1 MTTGPPIAAPDPAR
15 RVGTEARKTYAA
27 KLRDGFIE
35 TYLSGAAILDI
46 GYKGYEEDV
55 VPIVPQ
61 AVGIDLGYP
70 GYDGRTLPVADNS
83 QDAVFSSH
91 CLEHIDDPRA
101 TICEWFRVLKIGG
114 YLIIVV
120 PHQYLYE
127 RRLAL
132 PSTWNPDHRRFY
144 TPATLLREIE
154 QTLEPNSYRIRQLAD
169 NDSDYDYSVTLEHH
183 PCGCYEIELVVE
195 KIQLPS
201 WQLHIDDPGLKQT
214 AMNRASGSLPSRT
227 AGNHRVELCSE
238 PTGARLALYDFRLD
252 RSSRRRVLV
261 LKLDHRGDFLIGLP
275 ALEKLRATFA
285 DDHITLVCGSWNA
298 ATARDLAVADEIR
311 TYDYFPENSQNWS
324 GEGVES
330 VNRFREVCSG
340 RFDIAIDLRVD
351 EDTRPL
357 LRHVDAALR
366 CGIGSRTR
374 HPYLN
379 IVLPGEFESRDRHTN
394 GTGALLLDPDK
405 FHSRMPVRHA
415 FFHETDFSVTDAH
428 LIYGP
433 YVHLPLGTLRAEFA
447 FQLFRR
453 TLRRPKME
461 IVFEVARGFEIVALK
476 RFRRAP
482 DRRLNTVEFEFSNN
496 DPGARYEFRIYVG
509 GHPRRVRLR
518 FYGVRVQV
526 LEEERQSARFLSA
539 ELHIGEQLSLLAQLI
554 AERVRPLYAADLA
567 GRMTNGADGEPAALA
582 EMPDSARCVV
592 LAPLSN
598 STVRDWPLDRYTRLI
613 EMLLSQ
619 SDCYVVLVGSR
630 DQASQLSQICRR
642 QRDDR
647 RLINLGGRTDWSGLA
662 AVLRR
667 ADLVIAN
674 NSGVAHLAAACGRPT
689 LAIYSGSHQPQE
701 WGPRGENV
709 RAIMAAVSCS
719 PCGYERL
726 ELCPHDH
733 LCMRLIEPE
742 SVFHHAVA
750 MLSTRTEQPG
760 PA

>member
-1 MTTGPPIAAPDPAR
+1 MTAEAPMAGPDPLR
-15 RVGTEARKTYAA
+15 RVGAEVRKTFRA
-27 KLRDGFIE
+27 KLDSGFIE
-35 TYLSGAAILDI
+35 KYLSGAAILDI
-46 GYKGYEEDV
+46 GYKGYESDV

-61 AVGIDLGYP
+61 AIGVDLDYP
-70 GYDGRTLPVADNS
+70 GYDGRTLPFSDNS

-91 CLEHIDDPRA
+91 CLEHTEDPRA

-127 RRLAL
+127 RRRAL

-154 QTLEPNSYRIRQLAD
+154 EALEPNSYRVRQLAD
-169 NDSDYDYSVTLEHH
+169 NDSGYDYSVALEHH
-183 PCGCYEIELVVE
+183 PSGCYEIELVVE
-195 KIQLPS
+195 KILQPS
-201 WQLHIDDPGLKQT
+201 WDLHIDDPVLKQV
-214 AMNRASGSLPSRT
+214 AMDRTSGSLPNRT
-227 AGNHRVELCSE
+227 AGNHQVELCSE
-238 PTGARLALYDFRLD
+238 PTGARLALYDFQLD
-252 RSSRRRVLV
+252 HSSRRRVLV

-275 ALEKLRATFA
+275 ALQKLRATFA

-311 TYDYFPENSQNWS
+311 TYDYFPENSQNWN
-324 GEGVES
+324 GEGIES
-330 VNRFREVCSG
+330 LNRFREVCNG

-351 EDTRPL
+351 EDTRAL
-357 LRHVDAALR
+357 LQHVDAALR

-379 IVLPGEFESRDRHTN
+379 IVLPGEFETRDRHTN
-394 GTGALLLDPDK
+394 DSGALFLDPDK
-405 FHSRMPVRHA
+405 FHSLMPVRHA

-433 YVHLPLGTLRAEFA
+433 YVHLPLGRLRAEFA
-447 FQLFRR
+447 FQLF
-453 TLRRPKME
+453 TPMLRRPKLE
-461 IVFEVARGFEIVALK
+461 IVFEVARGTEIVAFR

-482 DRRLNTVEFEFSNN
+482 DTRFNTVDFEFSN
-496 DPGARYEFRIYVG
+496 DDSGARYEFRLYVSG
-509 GHPRRVRLR
+509 QPRRARLR

-526 LEEERQSARFLSA
+526 LDEERQAARYLPA
-539 ELHIGEQLSLLAQLI
+539 ELHIGEQLSLLAQLV
-554 AERVRPLYAADLA
+554 AERMRPLYPTDLTN
-567 GRMTNGADGEPAALA
+567 RMANGADMRPAALA
-582 EMPDSARCVV
+582 EIPDSAKCVV
-592 LAPLSN
+592 LAPFSN
-598 STVRDWPLDRYTRLI
+598 STVRDWPLERYSRLT

-619 SDCYVVLVGSR
+619 PDCYVVLVGSR

-647 RLINLGGRTDWSGLA
+647 RLVNLGGQTDWSGLA

-667 ADLVIAN
+667 ADLVVAN

-726 ELCPHDH
+726 ALCPHDH

-742 SVFHHAVA
+742 SVFRHALG
-750 MLSTRTEQPG
+750 MLATRAKQPRPG
-760 PA
+760 